1 MQDIE
6 EVVEESEETAAPEE
20 VKEPDYRGFANSAE
34 GLSLYK
40 TVIAVALFVYLAFS
54 HSSLVPVQMAA
65 GIALLLSGLL
75 LLVNLARMG
84 ECSGKFTVA
93 FAVSVGTIFF
103 LLVVNNK
110 SLSDYRFL
118 LDLVIAY
125 FLYDG
130 MEDICEQA
138 KEEELTLAWRRQFF
152 LALGLVLTPEIIQ
165 FLLDGFFPGI
175 NLSLITGILAGI
187 GSWAAWILCIRLLN
201 RTAKTIKFHHCSE
214 YADEAEQTD
223 ELEDVEE
230 NGESV

>member
-6 EVVEESEETAAPEE
+6 EAVEESEETAAPEE

-103 LLVVNNK
+103 LLVMNNK

-118 LDLVIAY
+118 LV
-125 FLYDG
+125 
-130 MEDICEQA
+130 
-138 KEEELTLAWRRQFF
+138 RRS
-152 LALGLVLTPEIIQ
+152 A
-165 FLLDGFFPGI
+165 
-175 NLSLITGILAGI
+175 
-187 GSWAAWILCIRLLN
+187 
-201 RTAKTIKFHHCSE
+201 
-214 YADEAEQTD
+214 
-223 ELEDVEE
+223 
-230 NGESV
+230 